1 MDRAIVLFRVSAAAL
16 LVGLTTLAVV
26 EASRDRTDPRIRG
39 GVAADPNDLLDAF
52 VREHPPTRSVDI
64 RGQFAGRGELTD
76 PAKSL
81 PAWHSFPY
89 TDAARTF
96 AATRSCPPTPL
107 ASPLEVPALAK
118 AYAWKASTC
127 GATAEAAETF
137 VETAPYVHPS
147 GKSYAA
153 LALARAADRPGFFAR
168 HPRAFHVLEL
178 ATLPR
183 EWLDDPSR
191 LLTELSVR
199 DWEGIAR
206 GDRLVLSETWLIRV
220 QQGTSGVE
228 QLHAHSRDDWDTYAR
243 RNRVRLVARG
253 TETTCRQQASSA
265 LCWEPTPENERRRG
279 FFAAASTAATT
290 TVFLAALALGL
301 SFWLERRRL
310 HADRIHVL
318 RTLTHELR
326 TPATSLGLDIE
337 VLNAAYDDLP
347 ENCQEPLL
355 RVSAG
360 IARLNRVL
368 YRSGR
373 YLALF
378 ESDRTSRR
386 HLVTVE
392 RIPSMEGLLRELSG
406 DWPEETTLR
415 GESED
420 GPHTTDVEWLSVMMR
435 NLVENGHR
443 HGAAPVDVFWKLS
456 EGELVLRVRD
466 GGDSRAFSLRRA
478 IVPYRRAAS
487 SVGLGLGLAIV
498 ERAAR
503 LLGGTLRHTS
513 GPTTFELRL
522 PAMAMPTD
530 PSVET
535 SDPMHASEE
544 GRS

>member
-1 MDRAIVLFRVSAAAL
+1 M
-16 LVGLTTLAVV
+16 GLTTLALA
-26 EASRDRTDPRIRG
+26 EAFRDRTETRTPREG
-39 GVAADPNDLLDAF
+39 MPVEPNDLLDAF
-52 VREHPPTRSVDI
+52 VRANPPTRSVDV
-64 RGQFAGRGELTD
+64 RARFAGRGELVD

-81 PAWHSFPY
+81 PVWHSFPY
-89 TDAARTF
+89 ADAARTF
-96 AATRSCPPTPL
+96 AATRSCPPSPL
-107 ASPLEVPALAK
+107 ASPLEAPALAK

-127 GATAEAAETF
+127 GAAAETGETF
-137 VETAPYVHPS
+137 VENAPFVHPS
-147 GKSYAA
+147 GTSYAA
-153 LALARAADRPGFFAR
+153 LALARSTDRPVFFAR
-168 HPRAFHVLEL
+168 HQLAFHVLEL
-178 ATLPR
+178 ATLPG
-183 EWLDDPSR
+183 EWLDEPSR
-191 LLTELSVR
+191 LLTELSIR

-206 GDRLVLSETWLIRV
+206 GDRLVLAGTWLIRV

-228 QLHAHSRDDWDTYAR
+228 QLLAHPRSDWETYAR
-243 RNRVRLVARG
+243 HNRVMLVARG
-253 TETTCRQQASSA
+253 AETACRQQASSA
-265 LCWEPTPENERRRG
+265 LCWQPMPEVERHRG
-279 FFAAASTAATT
+279 FFAAVTTTATT
-290 TVFLAALALGL
+290 TVFFAALALGL

-337 VLNAAYDDLP
+337 VLNAAYDELP
-347 ENCQEPLL
+347 EACQEPLL
-355 RVSAG
+355 RVSSG

-392 RIPSMEGLLRELSG
+392 RIASVEGLLRELSG
-406 DWPEETTLR
+406 DWPEETTLH

-443 HGAAPVDVFWKLS
+443 HGKAPVAVSWKLS

-466 GGDSRAFSLRRA
+466 GGDSRTFSLRRA
-478 IVPYRRAAS
+478 VVPYRRAAS
-487 SVGLGLGLAIV
+487 SAGLGLGLAIV

-503 LLGGTLRHTS
+503 LLGGTLRHGS

-522 PAMAMPTD
+522 PFMAVSSGDTPERNQAHEQEV
-530 PSVET
+530 S
-535 SDPMHASEE
+535 
-544 GRS
+544 